1 MHQKYLISIELKK
14 ENEMDINKSL
24 LNFITDGVVTCKQL
38 DDFYNAYHENKEFP
52 DAVDFLSGSVVI
64 DMAQLKEEL
73 YHSEDAHLLGA
84 VEYMQKYYPS
94 AISLIELIP
103 KEKRQFIH

>member
-1 MHQKYLISIELKK
+1 
-14 ENEMDINKSL
+14 MDINKSL

-38 DDFYNAYHENKEFP
+38 ADFYDTYHEDKEFP
-52 DAVDFLSGSVVI
+52 ESIDFLSGSVVK

-94 AISLIELIP
+94 AISLIDLLP
-103 KEKRQFIH
+103 KDKRKFIH

>member
-38 DDFYNAYHENKEFP
+38 DDFYNAYHADKEFK
-52 DAVDFLSGSVVI
+52 DAVDLLSGTIVI
-64 DMAQLKEEL
+64 DMGQLKDEL
-73 YHSEDAHLLGA
+73 YTSQDAHLLGA

-103 KEKRQFIH
+103 KEKRKFIH